1 MKFYVE
7 IVIFLC
13 LNMGIMK
20 EFELQNGIKSS
31 YKQNKNTPRTALALN
46 VAINEP
52 EKIPGVYSLMNRLL
66 LQGTKNRTS
75 EQLANELEENAI
87 ELSCEMKQDFLS
99 FHIVCL
105 NEDFELAVEL
115 LEDVIKNST
124 FEEFEKER
132 NKLEGEIPAELDSAK
147 TRALDNYLKTIFKD
161 HFYGNSHTKI
171 LENLPNIA
179 KNDVIEAFDKIMTT
193 GKKVFAF
200 VGDKDFDYVK
210 DILNKHFGNIKNNN
224 IQKTLIITPTL
235 AKKEIVEYIKHDSNQ
250 AQIFQGWLVPT
261 FDSPEYTPFI
271 VLNTLL
277 GSSGLSS
284 RLFCE
289 LRDKKGL
296 AYTVRSS
303 YERYRTC
310 ANFNIYIA
318 TEPKNI
324 DVSLSGFMEEIQKI
338 KDVLVGEQE
347 LTNAKN
353 NYIGKQEFFSETNLR
368 QAIAAAY
375 FGIMGLG
382 FDFKNTLIK
391 KVKEVKAEEL
401 QEIARKYLN
410 DVSVISILKP

>member
-1 MKFYVE
+1 
-7 IVIFLC
+7 
-13 LNMGIMK
+13 MK
-20 EFELQNGIKSS
+20 EFELKNRIKSV
-31 YKQNKNTPRTALALN
+31 YKQNKNTPRIALALD
-46 VAINEP
+46 VAINKP
-52 EKIPGVYSLMNRLL
+52 EKTPGIYSLMNRLL

-87 ELSCEMKQDFLS
+87 ELSCEMKQDFLA
-99 FHIVCL
+99 FHVVCL
-105 NEDFELAVEL
+105 NEDIELAFEL
-115 LEDVIKNST
+115 LEDIIKNST
-124 FEEFEKER
+124 FEEFDKEKG
-132 NKLEGEIPAELDSAK
+132 KLEGEIPAELDSAK

-171 LENLPNIA
+171 LENLNNIT
-179 KNDVIEAFDKIMTT
+179 KNDVVEAFNEILTT
-193 GKKVFAF
+193 GEKVFAF
-200 VGDKDFDYVK
+200 VGDEDFEKVETL
-210 DILNKHFGNIKNNN
+210 LNKHFGDLKNSKN
-224 IQKTLIITPTL
+224 QKPNMPAPIL
-235 AKKEIVEYIKHDSNQ
+235 KEKQTVEYIKDDANQ

-261 FDSPEYTPFI
+261 FDSPEYPAFI

-296 AYTVRSS
+296 AYTVRSA

-324 DVSLSGFMEEIQKI
+324 QVSLDGFIEEIQKI
-338 KDVLVGEQE
+338 KDTLVEEPE

-353 NYIGKQEFFSETNLR
+353 NYIGKQEFLSETNLR
-368 QAIAAAY
+368 QATAMAY

-382 FDFKNTLIK
+382 FDFKQKLIQ
-391 KVKEVKAEEL
+391 KVKDVKAQEL
-401 QEIARKYLN
+401 QDIARKYLN
-410 DVSVISILKP
+410 DISVISILRP